1 MHFQPGFKTASIL
14 LTLAL
19 GISAAF
25 GQTET
30 GSPGRETG
38 RQSILI
44 PSPDP
49 AVQMRT
55 ELFRPPGDGPFPLV
69 VINHGTTGN
78 ALQRARLPQPVYLD
92 LARYFVGRGYA
103 VAVPQRPG
111 HGATGGPYLE
121 SNGNGC
127 QNADYFASGHRT
139 ADIIATAIAFMI
151 RQPFVKPTGVIV
163 VGQSAGGWGALA
175 LASRNPPEVRAVI
188 NFAGGR
194 GGRVNNQPN
203 VNCAP
208 ERLVTAAGR
217 FGATSRIPSLWLYTE
232 NDSYFGPDLSRRLAA
247 AFKDAGGAVDFRL
260 LPAFAD
266 DGHRLSHQKGGIEV
280 WRPLVEQFLSEERAR
295 ATQTRDRRRNDKR
308 N

>member
-1 MHFQPGFKTASIL
+1 MSSQPCLRAASIL

-19 GISAAF
+19 GISTAF
-25 GQTET
+25 GQAESW
-30 GSPGRETG
+30 SPGREKG

-55 ELFRPPGDGPFPLV
+55 ELFRPPGVGPFPLV
-69 VINHGTTGN
+69 VINHGTAGN
-78 ALQRARLPQPVYLD
+78 AMQRARMQQQVYLD
-92 LARYFVGRGYA
+92 LARYFVARGYA

-127 QNADYFASGHRT
+127 QNADYFVSGHRT

-151 RQPFVKPTGVIV
+151 RQPFVKPTGVVV

-208 ERLVTAAGR
+208 DRLVAAAGR

-232 NDSYFGPDLSRRLAA
+232 NDSYFGPDLSKRLAA
-247 AFKDAGGAVDFRL
+247 AFKDAGGTVDFRL

-266 DGHRLSHQKGGIEV
+266 DGHRLSYQKGGIDV
-280 WRPLVEQFLSEERAR
+280 WRPLVEQFLREERAR
-295 ATQTRDRRRNDKR
+295 PVQTRDRRRDDKR